1 MGSNENLENLLRSGG
16 LKAEPPDRKECEGLM
31 RSAVDRLKDAQT
43 SSLSFASRFDLAY
56 NAAHALALT
65 ALRLCGYRSDK
76 RYLVF
81 QCLVH
86 TADIG
91 KVQVRLFALCHERRN
106 LAEYEGYMDEDPALL
121 AQLLEST
128 EQLLI
133 RVQEQMAPCS
143 CGPDRSHVSTLW
155 KLSWPLRGQ
164 APLPSRYCWLPQ
176 MMGNTRTLWR
186 QCDDSTC
193 PRWRQP

>member
-1 MGSNENLENLLRSGG
+1 MGSNESLENLLRSGG

-43 SSLSFASRFDLAY
+43 STLSFSSRFDLAY

-65 ALRLCGYRSDK
+65 ALRLSGYRSDK

-86 TADIG
+86 TAHIS

-106 LAEYEGYMDEDPALL
+106 LAEYEGYMDEDDALL

-128 EQLLI
+128 SQLLSN
-133 RVQEQMAPCS
+133 VQQ
-143 CGPDRSHVSTLW
+143 RI
-155 KLSWPLRGQ
+155 
-164 APLPSRYCWLPQ
+164 
-176 MMGNTRTLWR
+176 N
-186 QCDDSTC
+186 
-193 PRWRQP
+193 